1 MEPVTRQYADLKNG
15 SFGSLGYGHLP
26 FRQAVRHG
34 DVVYVTGQVAVEE
47 TPSSMPQ
54 QTRVAM
60 ANMKAVLTQVGAT
73 MADVVQTTSYY
84 VGLEGLPESARIQSQ
99 ELPNTVASTAVV
111 VPALVEPRF
120 LVEIEAIAVVGARKD
135 AARLPGR
142 DPVGVPGPACQAVRC
157 GNTIYVSGLVA
168 TDGRGGVLHP
178 GDMPRQAGATM
189 DRMRSVLGE
198 LGATLDDVVHTN
210 VYFVGAKGW
219 KEAAEVRGRYF
230 TIGPTSTGVVVP
242 TLAEPGYLIQINAIA
257 VVNTPKRYAD
267 APTPNVVKKL
277 GLEVPFRQ
285 GVKCGNTI
293 YMSGQVA
300 LGEQGEAL
308 HPGDIASQTRVAMEN
323 IKELLA
329 EFGASTEDV
338 VRKNT
343 YYVGVNDFR
352 TTVPIRAEYFKTG
365 ICATGVGVDALVVP
379 GLLIEIEVVAI
390 A

>member
-1 MEPVTRQYADLKNG
+1 MTRQYADLENG
-15 SFGSLGYGHLP
+15 SFSSLGYGHLP

-47 TPSSMPQ
+47 KPSPMPQ
-54 QTRVAM
+54 QTRIAM
-60 ANMKAVLTQVGAT
+60 ANMRAVLAQVGAT

-84 VGLEGLPESARIQSQ
+84 VGLEALWESALIQSR
-99 ELPNTVASTAVV
+99 EFPDAVASTAVV

-135 AARLPGR
+135 VARLPGR
-142 DPVGVPGPACQAVRC
+142 DPLGVTTPACQAVRC

-168 TDGRGGVLHP
+168 TDPQGGILHP

-189 DRMRSVLGE
+189 ERMQGVLGQ

-230 TIGPTSTGVVVP
+230 KVGPTSTGVVVP
-242 TLAEPGYLIQINAIA
+242 RLAEAGYLIQIDAIA
-257 VVNTPKRYAD
+257 VVNTPKQYAD
-267 APTPNVVKKL
+267 ASTPNVVKEL
-277 GLEVPFRQ
+277 RLNVPFRQ

-293 YMSGQVA
+293 YTSGQVA
-300 LGEQGEAL
+300 LGKNGEAL
-308 HPGDIASQTRVAMEN
+308 HPTDIAGQTRVAMEN
-323 IKELLA
+323 IKALLA

-352 TTVPIRAEYFKTG
+352 KTVPIRAEYFKTG
-365 ICATGVGVDALVVP
+365 VCATGVSVDGLVVP
-379 GLLIEIEVVAI
+379 GLRIEMEVVAI
-390 A
+390 V